1 MKTRT
6 DEPPFPQHEAGYC
19 ECLPGGE
26 VVCRLCPHECHVA
39 EGKHGRCRSRVNR
52 GGRLWT
58 EAYGRVC
65 ALQVDP
71 VEKKPLLHFHPGSR
85 CLSVAAAGCNL
96 SCLNCQNASISQA
109 SPSEVPG
116 RELSPGDVAR
126 LAVQTGS
133 PLVAYTYTEP
143 LTYLEY
149 VCDCARAC
157 REAGVKNVLVTAGYV
172 NPRPLADL
180 LPHLDAANVD
190 LKSFSDEVYRAV
202 SHARL
207 SPVLATLEQLRD
219 AGVWVEVTNLVI
231 PGLNDLEPMIR
242 AMCTWLAG
250 HGFADSPLHFSRFF
264 PHHRMQ
270 DVPPTPVG
278 TLLRAR
284 ATARDC
290 GLRHVYIGNVD
301 LPGAEDTCC
310 PSCGTV
316 LLRRSGYHVEPQCR
330 FSGRCPACGE
340 LIAGVWGLP

>member
-149 VCDCARAC
+149 VRLCPRLPGSRCEERARHGRLCQSPSAC
-157 REAGVKNVLVTAGYV
+157 RPASA
-172 NPRPLADL
+172 
-180 LPHLDAANVD
+180 
-190 LKSFSDEVYRAV
+190 
-202 SHARL
+202 
-207 SPVLATLEQLRD
+207 
-219 AGVWVEVTNLVI
+219 
-231 PGLNDLEPMIR
+231 
-242 AMCTWLAG
+242 
-250 HGFADSPLHFSRFF
+250 SR
-264 PHHRMQ
+264 
-270 DVPPTPVG
+270 
-278 TLLRAR
+278 
-284 ATARDC
+284 C
-290 GLRHVYIGNVD
+290 G
-301 LPGAEDTCC
+301 
-310 PSCGTV
+310 
-316 LLRRSGYHVEPQCR
+316 QCR
-330 FSGRCPACGE
+330 LE
-340 LIAGVWGLP
+340 VIL